1 MRLSQVFI
9 AACPWS
15 ARFTIEVAGGAA
27 SKSLCIAKYTK
38 YERNPS
44 GQALLPKGKGL
55 ILLPGVAAIFLVVR
69 VLATLGPARRGLAI
83 QSTDA
88 LRAE

>member
-1 MRLSQVFI
+1 M
-9 AACPWS
+9 
-15 ARFTIEVAGGAA
+15 
-27 SKSLCIAKYTK
+27 
-38 YERNPS
+38 
-44 GQALLPKGKGL
+44 LPKGKGL